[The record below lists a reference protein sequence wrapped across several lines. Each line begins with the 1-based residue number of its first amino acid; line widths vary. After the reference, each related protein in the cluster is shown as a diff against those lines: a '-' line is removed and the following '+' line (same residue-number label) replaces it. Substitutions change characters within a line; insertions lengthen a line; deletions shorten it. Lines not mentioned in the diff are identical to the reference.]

1 MRDTRVSRD
10 LLLEALS
17 NGFNQSGQEVLNV
30 GICLTPSIPLLIK
43 KFKIFHGI

>member
-17 NGFNQSGQEVLNV
+17 NGLNQSGQEVVNV
-30 GICLTPSIPLLIK
+30 GICLTPSIPFLIK
-43 KFKIFHGI
+43 KFKIFRGI